1 MDSEICYHAL
11 LDTSANTQVFNKRPI
26 IAFQKIHELA
36 KLPARNN
43 NQHSV
48 GDTGYDIYS
57 VEDITVPANSTCKVD
72 VGLKIGY
79 ISPGYWIRVESRS
92 GLYFKHSITAFPGVI
107 DNGYRGN
114 LGISL
119 VNNSKDTPYE
129 VKKGDRIAQ
138 LVVYN
143 IIEPVINWT
152 NSISESSRGEN
163 GFGSSGA

>member
-1 MDSEICYHAL
+1 MNSCPSIH
-11 LDTSANTQVFNKRPI
+11 
-26 IAFQKIHELA
+26 FQKIHDLA
-36 KLPARNN
+36 KLPTRNN
-43 NQHSV
+43 HQHLV

-119 VNNSKDTPYE
+119 VNNSNTPYE

-143 IIEPVINWT
+143 IIEPEINWT
-152 NSISESSRGEN
+152 TSISETARGEN

>member
-1 MDSEICYHAL
+1 MENI
-11 LDTSANTQVFNKRPI
+11 NITQGPI
-26 IAFQKIHELA
+26 ISFQKVNDYA
-36 KLPARNN
+36 KLPSRNN
-43 NQHSV
+43 NLHLV

-57 VEDITVPANSTCKVD
+57 VEDIVVPANSTCKVD
-72 VGLKIGY
+72 VGLKIGF

-119 VNNSKDTPYE
+119 INNSEDTPYE
-129 VKKGDRIAQ
+129 VKRGDRIAQ

-143 IIEPVINWT
+143 TIEPVISWT
-152 NSISESSRGEN
+152 SHIEETSRGEN

>member
-1 MDSEICYHAL
+1 MNSCPSIH
-11 LDTSANTQVFNKRPI
+11 
-26 IAFQKIHELA
+26 FQKIHDSA
-36 KLPARNN
+36 KLPTRNN
-43 NQHSV
+43 HQHLV

-119 VNNSKDTPYE
+119 VNNSNTPYE

-143 IIEPVINWT
+143 IIEPEINWT
-152 NSISESSRGEN
+152 TSISETSRGEN